1 MSKLK
6 IKTHTT
12 YTYETSDGREFDD
25 RQKAEKWQEHLEN
38 IKDVVMLDHKFCNT
52 TRVDE
57 AYYVHI
63 KTQAQLEAF
72 KALNAFEGLRVDIDA
87 IGYWYYDE
95 QNTEN
100 YISVQREMD
109 RLQSIVETLDVLGK

>member
-12 YTYETSDGREFDD
+12 YTYETADGREFDD
-25 RQKAEKWQEHLEN
+25 DKEAQEWQDHLDN
-38 IKDVVMLDHKFCNT
+38 ITGATMLDNKFCNT

-57 AYYVHI
+57 AMYVHI
-63 KTQAQLEAF
+63 KTEAQLKAF
-72 KALNAFEGLRVDIDA
+72 AALNAYEGMYAKIDA

-95 QNTEN
+95 HADK
-100 YISVQREMD
+100 YVSVNKEMD
-109 RLQSIVETLDVLGK
+109 RLQSIIETLDVFGK

>member
-12 YTYETSDGREFDD
+12 YTYETSDGREFED
-25 RQKAEKWQEHLEN
+25 QSEAKEWQDHLEN
-38 IKDVVMLDHKFCNT
+38 ITGAVMLDHNFCNT

-57 AYYVHI
+57 AMYVHI
-63 KTQAQLEAF
+63 KTEAQL
-72 KALNAFEGLRVDIDA
+72 KAFEAINAYEGMCAKIDA

-95 QNTEN
+95 RIDN
-100 YISVQREMD
+100 YVSVRKEMD
-109 RLQSIVETLDVLGK
+109 RLQSIIETLDVLGK